1 MIKTKRNPSKTI
13 QVYHGSNYK
22 IDKFIHYDSDKYKNE
37 SYGPG
42 LYFTNDI
49 DIAERYG
56 KYLYTVQLDT
66 KGFINKKS
74 KIDKLLILK
83 IIDDNLND
91 IILSNY
97 HENKFIAR
105 KMLIESIFNANSY
118 IDILQNLWSEIFNMK
133 SKKYLEECVKNKING
148 IIIEL
153 QNNLKYYIVYNV
165 KLIKL

>member
-1 MIKTKRNPSKTI
+1 MIKVKRNPLKTI

-56 KYLYTVQLDT
+56 EYLYTVQLDT

-97 HENKFIAR
+97 HENKIIAR
-105 KMLIESIFNANSY
+105 KMLIESIFNADSY
-118 IDILQNLWSEIFNMK
+118 IEILQNLWSEIFNMK

-148 IIIEL
+148 VTIDL
-153 QNNLKYYIVYNV
+153 NNNLKYYIVYN
-165 KLIKL
+165 IKNII